1 MSKTVV
7 VTGGTRGIGR
17 ACAQKFY
24 DMGYNVALIYANDDE
39 SANNFARL
47 LDEKSSCVIRA
58 DVADSDAVAKAADEI
73 LSKFGGVD
81 VLVNNAGISH
91 QIMMNDITATE
102 WNRIFDVNVKG
113 AFNCT
118 KAFMDSMIHK
128 KSGRIINISSM
139 WGVVGASCE
148 VHYSASKAA
157 LIGFT
162 KALAKELG
170 PSGITVNCIAP
181 GLIDTDMNSSLD
193 DDTVAEIV
201 AETPIMRI
209 GTGDDVA
216 NAAAYFA
223 SDGAGF
229 VTGQVLGVNGG
240 FVV

>member
-1 MSKTVV
+1 MNKTVV

-24 DMGYNVALIYANDDE
+24 DMGYNVALIYANDE
-39 SANNFARL
+39 KNAQNFAKM
-47 LDEKSSCVIRA
+47 LDEKSACVIRA
-58 DVADSDAVAKAADEI
+58 DVSDADAVQGAAEQI
-73 LSKFGGVD
+73 LSKFGSVE
-81 VLVNNAGISH
+81 VLVNNAGIAR
-91 QIMMNDITATE
+91 QIMMNDITGAE
-102 WNRIFDVNVKG
+102 WDRMFAVNAKG

-118 KAFMDSMIHK
+118 KAFMDSMIHQK
-128 KSGRIINISSM
+128 FGRIINISSM
-139 WGVVGASCE
+139 WGVTGASCE

-181 GLIDTDMNSSLD
+181 GLIDTDMNSPLG
-193 DDTVAEIV
+193 DDTVAELI
-201 AETPIMRI
+201 AETPLMRI
-209 GTGDDVA
+209 GTGEDVA

>member
-1 MSKTVV
+1 MSRTAVI
-7 VTGGTRGIGR
+7 TGGTRGIGR
-17 ACAQKFY
+17 ACAQRFY
-24 DMGYNVALIYANDDE
+24 DMGYNVAMIYAHDDE
-39 SANNFARL
+39 SAHSIARL
-47 LDEKSSCVIRA
+47 FDEKSSLIVRA
-58 DVADSDAVAKAADEI
+58 DVADVAAVKSAAGEI

-81 VLVNNAGISH
+81 VLINNAGIAR
-91 QIMMNDITATE
+91 QMMMNDITPAD
-102 WNRIFDVNVKG
+102 WDRMFSVNVKG

-128 KSGRIINISSM
+128 KFGRIINISSM
-139 WGVVGASCE
+139 WGVTGASCE

-181 GLIDTDMNSSLD
+181 GLIDTDMNASLD
-193 DDTVAEIV
+193 RETIDELV
-201 AETPIMRI
+201 AETPMMRI
-209 GTGDDVA
+209 GTGEDVA
-216 NAAAYFA
+216 AAAAYFA